1 MSSKD
6 QLEKLKE
13 INKNI
18 SSKIKSPFF
27 LEVNNPT
34 LDSLIIESKHLI
46 KLIEGERISQQAH
59 KRHGLESYKSY
70 YS

>member
-46 KLIEGERISQQAH
+46 KLIEGERISQQA
-59 KRHGLESYKSY
+59 RLESYKSY